1 MSRDIEIEQ
10 RERERWKR
18 EESGSVC
25 VCMFFI
31 CVTYVWLPRVAIG
44 VKHFKEGDLDKA
56 LKMFHHA
63 LDIDP
68 CNVEGLVARGAL

>member
-1 MSRDIEIEQ
+1 MVDGHVSQ
-10 RERERWKR
+10 LLEREKENVLSCLCLCVVFTSGDRW
-18 EESGSVC
+18 
-25 VCMFFI
+25 M
-31 CVTYVWLPRVAIG
+31 PRVAVG

-56 LKMFHHA
+56 LKLFHHA